1 MAAAMVANIRAST
14 ASVLARQPTDLEGV
28 DRVEGEPGLQE
39 GILEVAVEGSG
50 GFVGDPVDLGVD
62 PGDQLPE
69 SGRIVRESGR
79 SPLEPGVGVE
89 LVLGDVDP
97 DGVKDAHLP
106 FSCACHASL
115 DAHVSI
121 RDVGK
126 DGGDHTPVRPL
137 AAKRPAV

>member
-1 MAAAMVANIRAST
+1 MRWKGPV
-14 ASVLARQPTDLEGV
+14 
-28 DRVEGEPGLQE
+28 
-39 GILEVAVEGSG
+39 

-89 LVLGDVDP
+89 PVLGDADP

-121 RDVGK
+121 QDVGK

-137 AAKRPAV
+137 TAKRPAVRPPSLFGARSGSLRSPPWVPNSLGLPGDPNLQTKRTYLRMQ